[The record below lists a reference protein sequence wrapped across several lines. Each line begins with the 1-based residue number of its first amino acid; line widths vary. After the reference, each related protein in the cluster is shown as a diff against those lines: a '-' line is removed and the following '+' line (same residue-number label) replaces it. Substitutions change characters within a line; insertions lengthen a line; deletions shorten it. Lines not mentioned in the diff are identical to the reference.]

1 MTEELAETFDAPVK
15 RSINKKRITLIGA
28 AAVGVAVLALVV
40 NDKLQK
46 RDETVDDSANTE
58 S

>member
-46 RDETVDDSANTE
+46 RDGTVDDSANTE